1 MKVFEKRP
9 KDMGKLFVVGG
20 PGGTGSSTIAR
31 MLAVR
36 YGLHYIYGGQF
47 MRNIA
52 KEKGF
57 ASVEDFLQSLEGS
70 SDRYQYDR
78 MIDEKL
84 LKMSYKPNVLI
95 DSKVFAALATVN
107 RIPCTVRVWLT
118 SDVETRVRRTLNKMR
133 KLDLKNSLEKTDP
146 LYRETMEDLMK
157 RYSNDKNRY
166 QKLYGVDYDKPNVY
180 NDIVIDSSKL
190 DAHQTFNLI
199 IKKIEDGGYL
209 ER

>member
-9 KDMGKLFVVGG
+9 KDMGKLVVVGG

-31 MLAVR
+31 MLAIK

-57 ASVEDFLQSLEGS
+57 DLVEDFLQSLQNAP
-70 SDRYQYDR
+70 DKYQYDR
-78 MIDEKL
+78 IIDEKL
-84 LKMSYKPNVLI
+84 LKMSYRPNVLI

-107 RIPCTVRVWLT
+107 RIPCTLRIWLT
-118 SDVETRVRRTLNKMR
+118 SDVQTRVRRTLHKNK
-133 KLDLKNSLEKTDP
+133 KVDLNVKLEKTDA
-146 LYRETMEDLMK
+146 LYRKTMEDLMK

-166 QKLYGVDYDKPNVY
+166 QKLYGVDYDNPKVY
-180 NDIVIDSSKL
+180 NDIVIDSTSL

-199 IKKIEDGGYL
+199 VRKIEDGGYFKQ
-209 ER
+209 

>member
-1 MKVFEKRP
+1 
-9 KDMGKLFVVGG
+9 
-20 PGGTGSSTIAR
+20 
-31 MLAVR
+31 
-36 YGLHYIYGGQF
+36 
-47 MRNIA
+47 
-52 KEKGF
+52 
-57 ASVEDFLQSLEGS
+57 
-70 SDRYQYDR
+70 
-78 MIDEKL
+78 
-84 LKMSYKPNVLI
+84 VLI

-146 LYRETMEDLMK
+146 LYREAMEDLMK

-166 QKLYGVDYDKPNVY
+166 QKLYGVDYDKPSVY

-209 ER
+209 EQ